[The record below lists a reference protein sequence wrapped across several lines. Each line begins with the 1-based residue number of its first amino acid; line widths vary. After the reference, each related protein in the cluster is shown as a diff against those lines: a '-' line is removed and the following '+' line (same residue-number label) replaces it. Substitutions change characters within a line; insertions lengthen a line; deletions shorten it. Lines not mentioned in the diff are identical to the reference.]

1 MSERRKERET
11 EGDEKGGK
19 ERYCYWLYLLGEE
32 RSGSVDGGTD
42 IALDGSLLIDRLS
55 DDVKD
60 TA

>member
-1 MSERRKERET
+1 M
-11 EGDEKGGK
+11 
-19 ERYCYWLYLLGEE
+19 CYLLGEE
-32 RSGSVDGGTD
+32 WSGSVDGSAD